1 MQTDASEFVIVRDG
15 KIEVRRVGRG
25 QPLVF
30 LHPGM
35 GLFGAESFLTALS
48 KHFQVISPSHPGFGL
63 SELPDWM
70 STVDDLAYRYLDFLE
85 ELDLRDVI
93 LVGSS
98 LGGWIASEIAVKSM
112 DRIATLVLVDTLG
125 IKIGSREERDIADIY
140 GLPRKDLDSRRYSN
154 LTAKPD
160 IAALSDE
167 QLTIVARNRES
178 EALFGWAPYMHNP
191 KLLGRL
197 HRVSKP
203 TLVLWGMNDGIVSQD
218 YGRIFAAAIPN
229 ATFATLTDAAHYPY
243 IEQPQ
248 VCAQRIHQFA
258 TSKIPQRIVV

>member
-1 MQTDASEFVIVRDG
+1 MQTDGSEFAVVRGG
-15 KIEVRRVGRG
+15 KIEVRKAGRG

-35 GLFGAESFLTALS
+35 GLFGADSFLAALS
-48 KHFQVISPSHPGFGL
+48 NHFGVIAPSHPGFGL

-85 ELDLRDVI
+85 KHDLRDVI

-98 LGGWIASEIAVKSM
+98 FGGWIAAEIAVKST
-112 DRIATLVLVDTLG
+112 DRIGCVVFVDTLG
-125 IKIGSREERDIADIY
+125 IKTGGREDRDIADIY
-140 GLPRKDLDSRRYSN
+140 GLARKDLDGRCFSN
-154 LTAKPD
+154 PSAKPD
-160 IAALSDE
+160 IAKLPDE

-197 HRVSKP
+197 HRISKP
-203 TLVLWGMNDGIVSQD
+203 TLVMWGAGDGIVSQD
-218 YGRIFAAAIPN
+218 YGRVFAAAIPD
-229 ATFATLTDAAHYPY
+229 ATFAVVPEAAHYPY
-243 IEQPQ
+243 IERPRE
-248 VCAQRIHQFA
+248 CAHLIEQFA
-258 TSKIPQRIVV
+258 ASKIRHRMFA